1 MRLGRLLVGP
11 KVLGAAGELLLN
23 CRAALKAGDQTLAY
37 HGAVVGGEAASSG
50 SSGLP
55 PVGKPQGSL
64 CACLEA
70 RSSVKQGMCG
80 SRLPPEPYTKL
91 SSPRIGGV
99 GKYVMVASEGGGSVH
114 GPSVPERFGLGCLL
128 RRAMSSLACRCEGT
142 ALTVLSPCQHP
153 R

>member
-80 SRLPPEPYTKL
+80 SRQPPEPYTKL

-99 GKYVMVASEGGGSVH
+99 GKYVMVASEGGGLSM
-114 GPSVPERFGLGCLL
+114 GLRFQ
-128 RRAMSSLACRCEGT
+128 RDSAWDACCD
-142 ALTVLSPCQHP
+142 APCQAWRAAAKEP
-153 R
+153 PLRS